1 MPDFL
6 SLGLRNNWGFSGS
19 SAGKESAC
27 NAEEIP
33 VWFLGWED
41 PLEKGYATHCSIL
54 GLSILGGSDGKESPA
69 VQNIWVQSLDWEDP
83 LEESMATHSSILAW
97 RMDREAWRATL
108 HVVTKSQT
116 RLSNKHKNQLALGF
130 GFYHLTFQNP
140 PFLYLEKH
148 GHYPAL
154 LPGRLF
160 GKHLLRYPEK
170 NCCKDRT
177 PWELVNILISVQK
190 DLMIYLMLLPSQ
202 SDNGQ
207 LWVDN
212 QGSLKFLVARNR
224 NLFWIT

>member
-1 MPDFL
+1 
-6 SLGLRNNWGFSGS
+6 
-19 SAGKESAC
+19 
-27 NAEEIP
+27 
-33 VWFLGWED
+33 
-41 PLEKGYATHCSIL
+41 
-54 GLSILGGSDGKESPA
+54 
-69 VQNIWVQSLDWEDP
+69 
-83 LEESMATHSSILAW
+83 MATHSSILAW
-97 RMDREAWRATL
+97 RIPMDREAWRATL

-224 NLFWIT
+224 NLFWITLGKQDLLESCQSSRERKKWPGTRLQKNRAVLCLGVQGGWQLPYRQRSYKVRWIPLLLQR

>member
-1 MPDFL
+1 MCP
-6 SLGLRNNWGFSGS
+6 SLVAQLVKNLLATQETWVRSL
-19 SAGKESAC
+19 
-27 NAEEIP
+27 
-33 VWFLGWED
+33 VWED
-41 PLEKGYATHCSIL
+41 PREEGMATTPVFL
-54 GLSILGGSDGKESPA
+54 PGESP
-69 VQNIWVQSLDWEDP
+69 WTEKPGGLH
-83 LEESMATHSSILAW
+83 SMGSQRVRHNWAT
-97 RMDREAWRATL
+97 
-108 HVVTKSQT
+108 
-116 RLSNKHKNQLALGF
+116 KHKNQLALGF
-130 GFYHLTFQNP
+130 GFHHLTFQNP
-140 PFLYLEKH
+140 PFSYLEKH

-154 LPGRLF
+154 LLGRLF

-177 PWELVNILISVQK
+177 PWELVNILISVRE

>member
-1 MPDFL
+1 MQGRSQFD
-6 SLGLRNNWGFSGS
+6 SWVGR
-19 SAGKESAC
+19 
-27 NAEEIP
+27 IP
-33 VWFLGWED
+33 WRRDRLPTAVFLGSVFLVAQTVKNHLQCRTSGFNLWV
-41 PLEKGYATHCSIL
+41 
-54 GLSILGGSDGKESPA
+54 GKIHWRRAWQPTPVFLPGESP
-69 VQNIWVQSLDWEDP
+69 WTDKPGGLH
-83 LEESMATHSSILAW
+83 SMGSQRVRHNWAT
-97 RMDREAWRATL
+97 
-108 HVVTKSQT
+108 
-116 RLSNKHKNQLALGF
+116 KHKNQLALGF
-130 GFYHLTFQNP
+130 GFHHLTFQNP
-140 PFLYLEKH
+140 PFSYLEKH

-154 LPGRLF
+154 LLGRLF

-177 PWELVNILISVQK
+177 PWELVNILISVRE